1 MQIDFSPHYSNQE
14 ALLRNYQWYLENKH
28 RLTGGSGVTH
38 RLPWKQKALKL
49 AKIFF

>member
-1 MQIDFSPHYSNQE
+1 M
-14 ALLRNYQWYLENKH
+14 LRNYRWYIANKDKF
-28 RLTGGSGVTH
+28 RGGTGVSH